1 MPADSLSRLVNGR
14 DREHAQ
20 RSRVE
25 PERLILAPRTTAK
38 RQICYDCRRPPSPE
52 AYRTWWL
59 AKHPL
64 PKRFC
69 RAGQWGSAWCKKQF
83 KTTADHRQWHERTYV
98 EQQLPDMKHLTEC
111 PFCAG
116 RLIEIS

>member
-1 MPADSLSRLVNGR
+1 MRADSLSRLVTAR

-25 PERLILAPRTTAK
+25 PERLIMAPRTTAK
-38 RQICYDCRRPPSPE
+38 RRICWDCRRVPNPE
-52 AYRTWWL
+52 AFHAWWL

-69 RAGQWGSAWCKKQF
+69 RAGKWCSGQF
-83 KTTADHRQWHERTYV
+83 KTRAEHRQWHERTYT
-98 EQQLPDMKHLTEC
+98 EQHLPDMKHLTEC
-111 PFCAG
+111 PFDGG